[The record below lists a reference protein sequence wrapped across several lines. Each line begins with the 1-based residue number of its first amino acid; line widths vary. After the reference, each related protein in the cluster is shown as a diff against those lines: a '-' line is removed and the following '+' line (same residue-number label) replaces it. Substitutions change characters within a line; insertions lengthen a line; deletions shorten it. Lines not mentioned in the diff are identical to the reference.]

1 MKPKVA
7 IVDYG
12 LGNLYSV
19 SRAFEVLGA
28 DVFLA
33 SDPDQVIAADY
44 LVLPGVGA
52 FKSGMAG
59 LRERELVEPIR
70 QHALSGKPLLGICL
84 GMQMLAT
91 CSEEF
96 GVHEGL
102 NLIPGRVLALPRAT
116 VDGDIQKIPN
126 IGWSALHKAAGT
138 DWDRSVLCQV
148 KEGDEIY
155 MVHSYSVHVD
165 KPEHELAF
173 SLFGGHRVCAVTRNR
188 GVIGCQFHP
197 EKSGPIGLKIL
208 REFLYNR
215 ELES

>member
-7 IVDYG
+7 IIDYG

-19 SRAFEVLGA
+19 SRAFEVSGA
-28 DVFLA
+28 EVFFA
-33 SDPDQVIAADY
+33 SYPDQIIAAEH

-59 LRERELVEPIR
+59 LRERDLVEPIR
-70 QHALSGKPLLGICL
+70 QHALAGKPLLGICL

-91 CSEEF
+91 YSEEF

-102 NLIPGRVLALPRAT
+102 NLIPGRVLALPQTA
-116 VDGDIQKIPN
+116 VDGEAQKVPN
-126 IGWSALHKAAGT
+126 VGWSGLHKAADS
-138 DWDRSVLCQV
+138 DWERTALRHV

-155 MVHSYSVHVD
+155 MVHSFSVHVE

-173 SLFGGHRVCAVTRNR
+173 SLFGGHRVCAVIRNG

-208 REFLYNR
+208 RQFLHNR